1 MSLDTD
7 PFPHGR
13 RSHGDRSRSD
23 DPRVV
28 AAEVAADLH
37 EVDQLRIL
45 DARGLAAA
53 WMRVH
58 HCDAAVLDSL
68 DPASR
73 EHYQA
78 IAARRRPRAE
88 RTPRWTDR
96 SAVRA
101 GVAHLKVAVHRRLI
115 VLDPVVRHTPS
126 DAA

>member
-1 MSLDTD
+1 MPLDTD
-7 PFPHGR
+7 PIPHEPR
-13 RSHGDRSRSD
+13 TD

-28 AAEVAADLH
+28 VVEVAADLH
-37 EVDQLRIL
+37 EIDQLRIL
-45 DARGLAAA
+45 DARGLAGA

-58 HCDAAVLDSL
+58 HCDAAVLGSL
-68 DPASR
+68 DHASR

-88 RTPRWTDR
+88 RTPRWSDR
-96 SAVRA
+96 NAVRA

-115 VLDPVVRHTPS
+115 VLDPVVRRTPS